1 MFNQTIFSKQNI
13 FNIIALLIA
22 YFLFGYLGLLTIL
35 FSYLISILPFGRD
48 IIYST
53 KSKKNHGINKD
64 NNSRLGGFLI
74 FSIFVFCYFNFIPK
88 GVETKLV
95 YVNIFYFLIVLVAL
109 IGVVDD
115 ILNNIISSKIKLF
128 SQTIIIIFIFLINQN
143 LIFQINSVEILS
155 SFPNVF
161 LINLF
166 LSTIFCLA
174 FMNASNMSDGAN
186 GLLSGIAIL
195 SSFILY
201 KETNNEIFLY
211 LTQIIGGFFV
221 VNTVYG
227 KIYLGDTGSYLI
239 GVYLCLIGFYFTQNL
254 NYSLGFFACILSYPC
269 LEFLQTVAR
278 RIKNKKNILIYDDY
292 HLHNLL
298 FRNLDLAKINSHYKN
313 SFIGIIINFIF
324 TLPGL
329 LIYLYIGNTYSYIY
343 WIIFLIQSFLYLY
356 LYLYLKK
363 KDLIK
368 NK

>member
-1 MFNQTIFSKQNI
+1 MFNQMIISKHTIYFFIS
-13 FNIIALLIA
+13 LLIS
-22 YFLFGYLGLLTIL
+22 YIFFSYIGLFTIL
-35 FSYLISILPFGRD
+35 FSYLISILPIGRD

-53 KSKKNHGINKD
+53 KSKKKHGINKD

-74 FSIFVFCYFNFIPK
+74 FSIFLFCYFYFVSE
-88 GVETKLV
+88 GVETKIV
-95 YVNIFYFLIVLVAL
+95 YVNIFYLLIVLVAL
-109 IGVVDD
+109 IGVIDD
-115 ILNNIISSKIKLF
+115 MLNNIISYRIKLF
-128 SQTIIIIFIFLINQN
+128 SQIIIIILLFLFNQN
-143 LIFQINSVEILS
+143 LIFQINSIEIFS
-155 SFPNVF
+155 SLPNI
-161 LINLF
+161 LILNLF

-201 KETNNEIFLY
+201 KETNNESFLY
-211 LTQIIGGFFV
+211 LTQILGGFFV
-221 VNTVYG
+221 VNTIYG

-254 NYSLGFFACILSYPC
+254 DYSLGFFACILSYPC

-278 RIKNKKNILIYDDY
+278 RTKNKKNILVSDDY

-298 FRNLDLAKINSHYKN
+298 FRNLTLPKVNLHFKN
-313 SFIGIIINFIF
+313 SFIGITINFIF
-324 TLPGL
+324 SVPGL
-329 LIYLYIGNTYSYIY
+329 LIYLYINNTYNYIY
-343 WIIFLIQSFLYLY
+343 WVVFAIQLLIYFS

-363 KDLIK
+363 RDLIY